1 MAFYIP
7 GSQAHRVTPVPVGH
21 APTAPNQDTRFHA
34 GGLAFVARRD
44 SFAFAP
50 ASSWQPDSLHGAP
63 TGLPGSLAVHLQL
76 CNVPA
81 TPDGPSRL
89 AKAAFPVLPPLSRKR
104 RHHHCEFRGSIA
116 LLRCPLCTLHDARCR
131 TPCNTRF
138 RLAGWPVRNAPHK
151 NLWVGPGPS
160 PAFRGA
166 GRSRSGRW
174 PRHRHAWSVGG
185 H

>member
-7 GSQAHRVTPVPVGH
+7 ARRHRVTPVPVGH
-21 APTAPNQDTRFHA
+21 ATAPNQELR
-34 GGLAFVARRD
+34 RRD
-44 SFAFAP
+44 SHP
-50 ASSWQPDSLHGAP
+50 LVQQPDSLHGF
-63 TGLPGSLAVHLQL
+63 PGSLAVHLQL